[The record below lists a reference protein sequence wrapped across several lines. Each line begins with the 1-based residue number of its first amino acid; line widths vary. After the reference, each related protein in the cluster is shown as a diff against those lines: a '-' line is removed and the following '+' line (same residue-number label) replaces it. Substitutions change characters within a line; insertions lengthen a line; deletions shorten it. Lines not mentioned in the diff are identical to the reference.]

1 MRKNI
6 GFKNGKLK
14 ILQISDLQDTRL
26 TSVDTLRFMDA
37 VMKSVRPDLIIFTG
51 DQLDVVGLW
60 GKGERAH
67 KNVETAIK
75 NLFSVFEDYDVP
87 FALTFGNHDCE
98 TGVPNEA
105 QARIYAQFENCICF
119 DEPDDG
125 RPDVGTYCIPVSSS
139 DGNSTVM
146 NIFVTDTHSSVGGRG
161 LAPVDQSQIDY
172 FTSISERDSLPAIS
186 FRHIPPPEI
195 YELLEEVP
203 KGAKGALPAYR
214 SRKGKFY
221 RLNKAL
227 IKDSGT
233 FGETPS
239 VPDGNNGEFDALAR
253 CGVFAVFCGHDH
265 YNSFVGTLNG
275 VDIGYCPGG
284 GYSSYG
290 QPSRAV
296 RVFEFNEDDITNYK
310 TYTVS
315 RSEVCRQPLAQPV
328 KNFVYCNAPSCV
340 EEAPSFALKCLAVI
354 ALIII
359 LLIAVSH
366 FISIKYFLVSIFG
379 ICAIYAVFS
388 ALCNTILRRK
398 LIRDYNKKRIQE
410 T

>member
-37 VMKSVRPDLIIFTG
+37 ALKSIRPDLIIFTG
-51 DQLDVVGLW
+51 DQLDVAGVW
-60 GKGERAH
+60 GKGKRAY

-75 NLFSVFEDYDVP
+75 NLFSVFEYHDVP

-98 TGVPNEA
+98 TGVPNEE
-105 QARIYAQFENCICF
+105 QARIYARFGNCICF
-119 DEPDDG
+119 DETDDG
-125 RPDVGTYCIPVSSS
+125 RPDVGTFNIPVSSS
-139 DGNSTVM
+139 DGKSTIM
-146 NIFVTDTHSSVGGRG
+146 NIFVTDTHSSVSGRG
-161 LAPVDQSQIDY
+161 FAAVGQSQIDC
-172 FTSISERDSLPAIS
+172 FTSIYERDGLPAIN

-203 KGAKGALPAYR
+203 KGTKGALPAYR

-221 RLNKAL
+221 RLNSSR
-227 IKDSGT
+227 IKDRGV

-239 VPDGNNGEFDALAR
+239 VPEDNKGEFDALAR

-296 RVFEFNEDDITNYK
+296 RVFEFDENDVTNYR

-315 RSEVCRQPLAQPV
+315 RNEICRQPLAQPV
-328 KNFVYCNAPSCV
+328 KNFIYYNAPSCV
-340 EEAPSFALKCLAVI
+340 EEAPSFALKCLPVI

-359 LLIAVSH
+359 LLIILSH
-366 FISIKYFLVSIFG
+366 FISIKYFLISVLG
-379 ICAIYAVFS
+379 IAVIYAVFS
-388 ALCNTILRRK
+388 ALRNAILRRR
-398 LIRDYNKKRIQE
+398 LIKNFNRE